1 MGVGPEDLSADPGVD
16 SGADPGV
23 DPEDL
28 SEDPGADPAVDP
40 EDPGTYATLPP
51 ITLAV

>member
-1 MGVGPEDLSADPGVD
+1 MGANPV
-16 SGADPGV
+16 ADPGV